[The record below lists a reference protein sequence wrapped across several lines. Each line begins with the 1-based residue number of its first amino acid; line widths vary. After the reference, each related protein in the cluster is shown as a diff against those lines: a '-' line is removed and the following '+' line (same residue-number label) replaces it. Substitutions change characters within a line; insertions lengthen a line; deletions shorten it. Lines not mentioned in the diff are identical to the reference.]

1 MDATTTDKQ
10 PLYHVL
16 YADEVRLDSLDA
28 QINKRVPV
36 RFIQGA
42 GASTGNTTSG
52 EAGVPSIAK
61 GVVQA
66 SETKSTSTST
76 EYSFRDARY
85 FSVLESVGI
94 DLRTPEY
101 SLPLN
106 LDGEIHAFRGRL
118 QVASL
123 SSSKPLLDTIKLF
136 CSVMSIEALNKNL
149 SPKDVKEKRKDL
161 DSVQKMVDFGLKMP
175 APPSFLLSMLDNK
188 KIYGPVI
195 ENAVR
200 LPLSDQAMVFG
211 ASLPFEWI
219 VVGYL
224 FPNEKHSSNDD
235 AEQGFLFSMTGPL
248 EEMRHNIIPQA
259 DAIMIPLLILR

>member
-1 MDATTTDKQ
+1 M
-10 PLYHVL
+10 
-16 YADEVRLDSLDA
+16 E
-28 QINKRVPV
+28 
-36 RFIQGA
+36 
-42 GASTGNTTSG
+42 NTTSG
-52 EAGVPSIAK
+52 EAGVPTIAK
-61 GVVQA
+61 GSMQR
-66 SETKSTSTST
+66 SETSSTSTST

-94 DLRTPEY
+94 NLREPECF
-101 SLPLN
+101 LPLS

-136 CSVMSIEALNKNL
+136 CSIMSTEALNKNL
-149 SPKDVKEKRKDL
+149 PSKDIKEKRKEL
-161 DSVQKMVDFGLKMP
+161 DSIQKIADIGLKMP
-175 APPSFLLSMLDNK
+175 APPSFLLSMPDNK

-211 ASLPFEWI
+211 SSLPFEWI

-224 FPNEKHSSNDD
+224 FPNEKHSDDD
-235 AEQGFLFSMTGPL
+235 AEQGFLFSMMNPL
-248 EEMRHNIIPQA
+248 EGMRHNIIPQA